1 MKKFLSLVSALALSA
16 FAFAATTVTMDF
28 SDPTK
33 FGYDRAAK
41 DADPPYTQVKTNET
55 ISQDGVVLTASY
67 SSGNGFRFYTS
78 TSDVVNLRG
87 YVGAT
92 LTVTPPSGKKLLK
105 IKAAGSN
112 LNTTYLA
119 AGEGKISGTLW
130 EGEADAVVFDVIKST
145 VQINTMTVDFGDAG
159 ETPIETKI
167 DTIGVSE
174 AIARIKASNKGECYV
189 KGVVAGDPFL
199 LGGNGPA
206 FYMTDIANAAD
217 SLEGFKIGKDANTP
231 YASVEA
237 MAADFG
243 MGDTI
248 LIYAAGL
255 DKYNQIFETTSGYF
269 CKVLGKSAAIVLD
282 WAAGTAYQ
290 ESTGWTL
297 EIAKG
302 NNDQN
307 NLVNLKINSTKKDAI
322 AGSYPL
328 VAGSEIVLNGTK
340 TDITA
345 GNVKVTFKE
354 IGVNSLNIYDVQAS
368 FTVGEK
374 VYRIMGDV
382 EFFAADETGE
392 EIVLIGDRPFKPTE
406 GQEITCAQAR
416 EYALSLASG
425 ATGDI
430 KVTVVG
436 YITDLYTNGVT
447 FWMDDKQGSAKTFQ
461 AYMVKTIQ
469 PAGVGLKDGAKVKV
483 TGYVTNYN
491 GTTPELK
498 DGAVEIVE
506 GGEQIVATEVTVAQ
520 ALAAAQALEQNKT
533 SEGVYAITGYISA
546 IAEEFKA
553 DKGNMSF
560 WMSDNL
566 NDAAQEFQAFRVS
579 CTEELAAKLRP
590 GAKVKVTAKVTHFHQ
605 DAKPAEGDQPEKP
618 ERTIYETA
626 QGGSVELLQESAVEV
641 IRADAPAVKF
651 IENGQIYIIRNGVR
665 YNVQGQLAK

>member
-1 MKKFLSLVSALALSA
+1 MKKILSLVSALALSA
-16 FAFAATTVTMDF
+16 LAFASTSVTMDF
-28 SDPTK
+28 GDPTAY
-33 FGYDRAAK
+33 GYAK
-41 DADPPYTQVKTNET
+41 AGNGEFTQVADGQT
-55 ISQDGVVLTASY
+55 ITKEGVVATVNFT
-67 SSGNGFRFYTS
+67 SGNGFRFFTHS
-78 TSDVVNLRG
+78 TAGTVNLRG

-92 LTVTPPSGKKLLK
+92 LTITPPTGKKILK
-105 IKAAGSN
+105 IKANGSN

-119 AGEGKISGTLW
+119 AGDGKISGTAW

-145 VQINTMTVDFGDAG
+145 VQINTLTVDFGDAG
-159 ETPIETKI
+159 DTPVVTKI
-167 DTIGVSE
+167 DTIGVSD
-174 AIARIKASNKGECYV
+174 AIARIKAGNKGECYV
-189 KGVVAGDPFL
+189 LGVVAGDPFL

-231 YASVEA
+231 YASAEA

-255 DKYNQIFETTSGYF
+255 DKYNSIFETTSGYF
-269 CKVLGKSAAIVLD
+269 CKVLGKSSAVTLD
-282 WAAGTAYQ
+282 WAVGSAVLT
-290 ESTGWTL
+290 ETGWDL
-297 EIAKG
+297 EIAKA
-302 NNDQN
+302 NNDTK
-307 NLVNLKINSTKKDAI
+307 NLVNMKIVSTKKDGIKGQYPLA
-322 AGSYPL
+322 AGSSL
-328 VAGSEIVLNGTK
+328 MLNGSNTA
-340 TDITA
+340 ITA
-345 GNVKVTFKE
+345 GNITLNFKE
-354 IGVNSLNIYDVQAS
+354 IGPNSLNIYDVQAT
-368 FTVGEK
+368 FNAGDK
-374 VYRIMGDV
+374 IYRIKQEV
-382 EFFAADETGE
+382 EFFAADANGD
-392 EIVLIGDRPFKPTE
+392 EIVLTGDRPFKPTE
-406 GQEITCAQAR
+406 GQEITCAQAK
-416 EYALSLASG
+416 EYAMSLAAG
-425 ATGDI
+425 TTGDI

-436 YITDLYTNGVT
+436 YVTDLYSNGVT
-447 FWMDDKQGSAKTFQ
+447 FWMDDQQGSAKTFQ
-461 AYMVKTIQ
+461 AYMVKTVQ
-469 PAGVGLKDGAKVKV
+469 PAGVGLKNGAKVKV

-506 GGEQIVATEVTVAQ
+506 GGEQIVATEATVAE
-520 ALAAAQALEQNKT
+520 ALAAAKALEQNKT
-533 SEGVYAITGYISA
+533 SEGVYAITGYISS
-546 IAEEFKA
+546 IVEEFKA

-566 NDAAQEFQAFRVS
+566 GEDPQEFQAFRVS

-651 IENGQIYIIRNGVR
+651 IENGQIIIIRNGVR

>member
-1 MKKFLSLVSALALSA
+1 MKKILSLVSALALSA
-16 FAFAATTVTMDF
+16 FAFAATSVTMDF
-28 SDPTK
+28 GDPTAY
-33 FGYDRAAK
+33 GYDKAGNGEF
-41 DADPPYTQVKTNET
+41 TQVTNGQT
-55 ISQDGVVLTASY
+55 ITKEGVVATVNFT
-67 SSGNGFRFYTS
+67 SGNGFRFFTHS
-78 TSDVVNLRG
+78 TAGTVNLRG

-92 LTVTPPSGKKLLK
+92 LTVTPPSGKKILK
-105 IKAAGSN
+105 IKANGTN

-119 AGEGKISGTLW
+119 AGEGKISGTAW

-145 VQINTMTVDFGDAG
+145 VQINTLTVDFGDAG
-159 ETPIETKI
+159 EAPVVTKI
-167 DTIGVSE
+167 DTIGVSD
-174 AIARIKASNKGECYV
+174 AIARINAGNKGECYV
-189 KGVVAGDPFL
+189 LGVVAGDPFT
-199 LGGNGPA
+199 LGNNGPA
-206 FYMTDIANAAD
+206 FYMTDIENAAD

-231 YASVEA
+231 YASAEA

-255 DKYNQIFETTSGYF
+255 DKYKEIYETTSGYF
-269 CKVLGKSAAIVLD
+269 CKVVGKSAAVVLD
-282 WAAGTAYQ
+282 WATGTAYR

-328 VAGSEIVLNGTK
+328 VAGSEIVLNGAK
-340 TDITA
+340 TAITA

-354 IGVNSLNIYDVQAS
+354 IGVNSLNIYNVQAT
-368 FTVGEK
+368 FTVGDK
-374 VYRIMGDV
+374 VYRIMNDV
-382 EFFAADETGE
+382 EFYAVDENSE
-392 EIVLIGDRPFKPTE
+392 EIALVGDRPFKPTE

-425 ATGDI
+425 TTGDV

-436 YITDLYTNGVT
+436 YVTDLFSNGVT
-447 FWMDDKQGSAKTFQ
+447 FWMDDQQGSAKTFQ
-461 AYMVKTIQ
+461 AYMVKTVQ
-469 PAGVGLKDGAKVKV
+469 PAGVGLKNGAKVKV
-483 TGYVTNYN
+483 TGYVTNFS

-506 GGEQIVATEVTVAQ
+506 GGEQIVATEVTVAE
-520 ALAAAQALEQNKT
+520 ALAAAKALEQNKT

-579 CTEELAAKLRP
+579 CTEDMAAKLRP
-590 GAKVKVTAKVTHFHQ
+590 GAKVKVTAKITHFHQ
-605 DAKPAEGDQPEKP
+605 DAKPATDTEEAKP
-618 ERTIYETA
+618 ERTIYETV
-626 QGGSVELLQESAVEV
+626 QGGTVELLAVSGVEDV
-641 IRADAPAVKF
+641 MSNAPAVKF

-665 YNVQGQLAK
+665 YNLQGQVAE

>member
-1 MKKFLSLVSALALSA
+1 MKKLLSLVSALALSA
-16 FAFAATTVTMDF
+16 FAFAATSVTMDF
-28 SDPTK
+28 GDPTAY
-33 FGYDRAAK
+33 GYAK
-41 DADPPYTQVKTNET
+41 AGNGEFTQVTDGQT
-55 ISQDGVVLTASY
+55 ITKEGVVATVNFT
-67 SSGNGFRFYTS
+67 SGNGFRFFTHS
-78 TSDVVNLRG
+78 TAGTVNLRG

-92 LTVTPPSGKKLLK
+92 LTVTPPSGKKILK
-105 IKAAGSN
+105 IKANGTN

-119 AGEGKISGTLW
+119 AGEGKISGTAW

-145 VQINTMTVDFGDAG
+145 VQINTLTVDFGDAG
-159 ETPIETKI
+159 EAPVVTKI
-167 DTIGVSE
+167 DTIGVSD
-174 AIARIKASNKGECYV
+174 AIARINAGNKGECYV
-189 KGVVAGDPFL
+189 LGVVAGDPFT
-199 LGGNGPA
+199 LGNNGPA

-231 YASVEA
+231 YASAEA

-255 DKYNQIFETTSGYF
+255 DKYKEIYETTSGYF
-269 CKVLGKSAAIVLD
+269 CKVVGKSAAVVLD
-282 WAAGTAYQ
+282 WATGTAYR

-307 NLVNLKINSTKKDAI
+307 NLVNLKISSTKKDAI

-328 VAGSEIVLNGTK
+328 VAGSEIVLNGAK
-340 TDITA
+340 TAITA
-345 GNVKVTFKE
+345 GNVKLTFKE
-354 IGVNSLNIYDVQAS
+354 IGVNSLNIYNVQAT
-368 FTVGEK
+368 FTIGDK
-374 VYRIMGDV
+374 VYRIMNDV
-382 EFFAADETGE
+382 EFYAVDENSE
-392 EIVLIGDRPFKPTE
+392 EIALVGDRPFKPTE

-425 ATGDI
+425 TTGDV

-436 YITDLYTNGVT
+436 YVTDLFSNGVT
-447 FWMDDKQGSAKTFQ
+447 FWMDDQQGSAKTFQ
-461 AYMVKTIQ
+461 AYMVKTVQ
-469 PAGVGLKDGAKVKV
+469 PAGVGLKNGAKVKV
-483 TGYVTNYN
+483 TGYVTNFS

-506 GGEQIVATEVTVAQ
+506 GGEQIVATEVTVAE
-520 ALAAAQALEQNKT
+520 ALAAAKALEQNKT

-579 CTEELAAKLRP
+579 CTEDLAAKLRP
-590 GAKVKVTAKVTHFHQ
+590 GAKVKVTAKITHFHQ
-605 DAKPAEGDQPEKP
+605 DAKPATDTEEAKP
-618 ERTIYETA
+618 ERTIYETV
-626 QGGSVELLQESAVEV
+626 QGGTVELLAVSGVEDV
-641 IRADAPAVKF
+641 MSNAPAVKF

-665 YNVQGQLAK
+665 YNLQGQVAE

>member
-1 MKKFLSLVSALALSA
+1 MKKLLSLVSALALSA
-16 FAFAATTVTMDF
+16 FAFAATSVTMDF
-28 SDPTK
+28 GDPTAY
-33 FGYDRAAK
+33 GYAK
-41 DADPPYTQVKTNET
+41 AGNGEFTQVTDGQT
-55 ISQDGVVLTASY
+55 ITKEGVVATVNFT
-67 SSGNGFRFYTS
+67 SGNGFRFFTHS
-78 TSDVVNLRG
+78 TAGTVNLRG

-92 LTVTPPSGKKLLK
+92 LTVTPPSGKKILK
-105 IKAAGSN
+105 IKANGTN

-119 AGEGKISGTLW
+119 AGEGKISGTAW

-145 VQINTMTVDFGDAG
+145 VQINTLTVDFGDAG
-159 ETPIETKI
+159 EAPVVTKI
-167 DTIGVSE
+167 DTIGVSD
-174 AIARIKASNKGECYV
+174 AIARINAGNKGECYV
-189 KGVVAGDPFL
+189 LGVVAGDPFT
-199 LGGNGPA
+199 LGNNGPA

-231 YASVEA
+231 YASAEA

-255 DKYNQIFETTSGYF
+255 DKYKEIYETTSGYF
-269 CKVLGKSAAIVLD
+269 CKVVGKSAAVVLD
-282 WAAGTAYQ
+282 WATGTAYR

-307 NLVNLKINSTKKDAI
+307 NLVNLKISSTKKDAI

-328 VAGSEIVLNGTK
+328 VAGSEIVLNGAK
-340 TDITA
+340 TAITA

-354 IGVNSLNIYDVQAS
+354 IGVNSLNIYNVQAT
-368 FTVGEK
+368 FTVGDK
-374 VYRIMGDV
+374 VYRIMNDV
-382 EFFAADETGE
+382 EFYAVDENSE
-392 EIVLIGDRPFKPTE
+392 EIALVGDRPFKPTE

-425 ATGDI
+425 TTGDV

-436 YITDLYTNGVT
+436 YVTDLFSNGVT
-447 FWMDDKQGSAKTFQ
+447 FWMDDQQGSAKTFQ
-461 AYMVKTIQ
+461 AYMVKTVQ
-469 PAGVGLKDGAKVKV
+469 PAGVGLKNGAKVKV
-483 TGYVTNYN
+483 TGYVTNFS

-506 GGEQIVATEVTVAQ
+506 GGEQIVATEVTVAE
-520 ALAAAQALEQNKT
+520 ALAAAKALEQNKT

-579 CTEELAAKLRP
+579 CTEDMAAKLRP
-590 GAKVKVTAKVTHFHQ
+590 GAKVKVTAKITHFHQ
-605 DAKPAEGDQPEKP
+605 DAKPATDTEEAKP
-618 ERTIYETA
+618 ERTIYETV
-626 QGGSVELLQESAVEV
+626 QGGTVELLAVSGVEDV
-641 IRADAPAVKF
+641 MSNAPAVKF

-665 YNVQGQLAK
+665 YNLQGQVAE

>member
-1 MKKFLSLVSALALSA
+1 MKKILSLVSALALSA
-16 FAFAATTVTMDF
+16 FAFAATSVTMDF
-28 SDPTK
+28 GDPTAY
-33 FGYDRAAK
+33 GYAK
-41 DADPPYTQVKTNET
+41 AGNGEFTQVTDGQT
-55 ISQDGVVLTASY
+55 ITKEGVVATVNFT
-67 SSGNGFRFYTS
+67 SGNGFRFFTHS
-78 TSDVVNLRG
+78 TAGTVNLRG

-92 LTVTPPSGKKLLK
+92 LTVTPPSGKKILK
-105 IKAAGSN
+105 IKANGTN

-119 AGEGKISGTLW
+119 AGEGKISGTAW

-145 VQINTMTVDFGDAG
+145 VQINTLTVDFGDAG
-159 ETPIETKI
+159 EAPVVTKI
-167 DTIGVSE
+167 DTIGVSD
-174 AIARIKASNKGECYV
+174 AIARINAGNKGECYV
-189 KGVVAGDPFL
+189 LGVVAGDPFT
-199 LGGNGPA
+199 LGNNGPA

-231 YASVEA
+231 YASAEA

-255 DKYNQIFETTSGYF
+255 DKYKEIYETTSGYF
-269 CKVLGKSAAIVLD
+269 CKVVGKSAAVVLD
-282 WAAGTAYQ
+282 WATGTAYR

-307 NLVNLKINSTKKDAI
+307 NLVNLKISSTKKDAI

-328 VAGSEIVLNGTK
+328 VAGSEIVLNGAK
-340 TDITA
+340 TAITA
-345 GNVKVTFKE
+345 GNVKLTFKE
-354 IGVNSLNIYDVQAS
+354 IGVNSLNIYNVQAT
-368 FTVGEK
+368 FTIGDK
-374 VYRIMGDV
+374 VYRIMNDV
-382 EFFAADETGE
+382 EFYAVDENSE
-392 EIVLIGDRPFKPTE
+392 EIALVGDRPFKPTE

-425 ATGDI
+425 TTGDV

-436 YITDLYTNGVT
+436 YVTDLFSNGVT
-447 FWMDDKQGSAKTFQ
+447 FWMDDQQGSAKTFQ
-461 AYMVKTIQ
+461 AYMVKTVQ
-469 PAGVGLKDGAKVKV
+469 PAGVGLKNGAKVKV
-483 TGYVTNYN
+483 TGYVTNFS

-506 GGEQIVATEVTVAQ
+506 GGEQIVATEVTVAE
-520 ALAAAQALEQNKT
+520 ALAAAKALEQNKT

-579 CTEELAAKLRP
+579 CTEDLAAKLRP
-590 GAKVKVTAKVTHFHQ
+590 GAKVKVTAKITHFHQ
-605 DAKPAEGDQPEKP
+605 DAKPATDTEEAKP
-618 ERTIYETA
+618 ERTIYETV
-626 QGGSVELLQESAVEV
+626 QGGTVELLAVSGVEDV
-641 IRADAPAVKF
+641 MSNAPAVKF

-665 YNVQGQLAK
+665 YNLQGQVAE

>member
-1 MKKFLSLVSALALSA
+1 MKKILSLVSALALSA
-16 FAFAATTVTMDF
+16 FAFAATSVTMDF
-28 SDPTK
+28 GDPTAY
-33 FGYDRAAK
+33 GYDKAGNGEF
-41 DADPPYTQVKTNET
+41 TQVTNGQT
-55 ISQDGVVLTASY
+55 ITKEGVVATVNFT
-67 SSGNGFRFYTS
+67 SGNGFRFFTHS
-78 TSDVVNLRG
+78 TAGTVNLRG

-92 LTVTPPSGKKLLK
+92 LTVTPPSGKKILK
-105 IKAAGSN
+105 IKANGTN

-119 AGEGKISGTLW
+119 AGEGKISGTAW

-145 VQINTMTVDFGDAG
+145 VQINTLTVDFGDAG
-159 ETPIETKI
+159 EAPVVTKI
-167 DTIGVSE
+167 DTIGVSD
-174 AIARIKASNKGECYV
+174 AIARINAGNKGECYV
-189 KGVVAGDPFL
+189 LGVVAGDPFT
-199 LGGNGPA
+199 LGNNGPA

-231 YASVEA
+231 YASAEA

-255 DKYNQIFETTSGYF
+255 DKYKEIYETTSGYF
-269 CKVLGKSAAIVLD
+269 CKVVGKSAAVVLD
-282 WAAGTAYQ
+282 WATGTAYR

-307 NLVNLKINSTKKDAI
+307 NLVNLKISSTKKNAI

-328 VAGSEIVLNGTK
+328 VAGSEIVLNGAK
-340 TDITA
+340 TAITA

-354 IGVNSLNIYDVQAS
+354 IGVNSLNIYNVQAT
-368 FTVGEK
+368 FTVGDK
-374 VYRIMGDV
+374 VYRIMNDV
-382 EFFAADETGE
+382 EFYAVDENSE
-392 EIVLIGDRPFKPTE
+392 EIALVGDRPFKPTE

-425 ATGDI
+425 TTGDV

-436 YITDLYTNGVT
+436 YVTDLFSNGVT
-447 FWMDDKQGSAKTFQ
+447 FWMDDQQGSAKTFQ
-461 AYMVKTIQ
+461 AYMVKTVQ
-469 PAGVGLKDGAKVKV
+469 PAGVGLKNGAKVKV
-483 TGYVTNYN
+483 TGYVTNFS

-506 GGEQIVATEVTVAQ
+506 GGEQIVATEVTVAD
-520 ALAAAQALEQNKT
+520 ALAAAKALEQNKT

-579 CTEELAAKLRP
+579 CTEDMAAKLRP
-590 GAKVKVTAKVTHFHQ
+590 GAKVKVTAKITHFHQ
-605 DAKPAEGDQPEKP
+605 DAKPATDTEEAKP
-618 ERTIYETA
+618 ERTIYETV
-626 QGGSVELLQESAVEV
+626 QGGTVELLAVSGVEDV
-641 IRADAPAVKF
+641 MSNAPAVKF
-651 IENGQIYIIRNGVR
+651 IENGQIYILRNGVR
-665 YNVQGQLAK
+665 YNLQGQVAE

>member
-1 MKKFLSLVSALALSA
+1 MKKILSLVSALALSA
-16 FAFAATTVTMDF
+16 FAFAATSVTMDF
-28 SDPTK
+28 GDPTAY
-33 FGYDRAAK
+33 GYDKAGNGEF
-41 DADPPYTQVKTNET
+41 TQVTNGQT
-55 ISQDGVVLTASY
+55 ITKEGVVATVNFT
-67 SSGNGFRFYTS
+67 SGNGFRFFTHS
-78 TSDVVNLRG
+78 TAGTVNLRG

-92 LTVTPPSGKKLLK
+92 LTVTPPSGKKILK
-105 IKAAGSN
+105 IKANGTN

-119 AGEGKISGTLW
+119 AGEGKISGTAW

-145 VQINTMTVDFGDAG
+145 VQINTLTVDFGDAG
-159 ETPIETKI
+159 ETPVVTKI
-167 DTIGVSE
+167 DTIGVSD
-174 AIARIKASNKGECYV
+174 AIARINAGNKGECYV
-189 KGVVAGDPFL
+189 LGVVAGDPFT
-199 LGGNGPA
+199 LGNNGPA

-231 YASVEA
+231 YASAEA

-255 DKYNQIFETTSGYF
+255 DKYKEIYETTSGYF
-269 CKVLGKSAAIVLD
+269 CKVVGKSAAVVLD
-282 WAAGTAYQ
+282 WATGTAYR

-307 NLVNLKINSTKKDAI
+307 NLVNLKINSTKKNAI

-328 VAGSEIVLNGTK
+328 VAGSEIVLNGAK
-340 TDITA
+340 TAITA

-354 IGVNSLNIYDVQAS
+354 IGVNSLNIYNVQAT
-368 FTVGEK
+368 FTVGDK
-374 VYRIMGDV
+374 VYRIMNDV
-382 EFFAADETGE
+382 EFYAADENSD
-392 EIVLIGDRPFKPTE
+392 EIVLVGDRPFKPTE

-425 ATGDI
+425 TTGDV

-436 YITDLYTNGVT
+436 YVTDLFSNGVT
-447 FWMDDKQGSAKTFQ
+447 FWMDDQQGSAKTFQ
-461 AYMVKTIQ
+461 AYMVKTVQ
-469 PAGVGLKDGAKVKV
+469 PAGVGLKNGAKVKV
-483 TGYVTNYN
+483 TGYVTNFS

-498 DGAVEIVE
+498 EGAVEIVE
-506 GGEQIVATEVTVAQ
+506 GGEQIVATEVTVAE
-520 ALAAAQALEQNKT
+520 ALAAAKALEQNKT

-579 CTEELAAKLRP
+579 CTEDMAAKLRP
-590 GAKVKVTAKVTHFHQ
+590 GAKVKVTAKITHFHQ
-605 DAKPAEGDQPEKP
+605 DAKPATDTEEAKP
-618 ERTIYETA
+618 ERTIYETV
-626 QGGSVELLQESAVEV
+626 QGGTVELLAVSGVEDV
-641 IRADAPAVKF
+641 MSNAPAVKF

-665 YNVQGQLAK
+665 YNLQGQVAE

>member
-1 MKKFLSLVSALALSA
+1 MKKLLSLVSALALSA
-16 FAFAATTVTMDF
+16 FAFAATSVTMDF
-28 SDPTK
+28 GDPTAY
-33 FGYDRAAK
+33 GYAK
-41 DADPPYTQVKTNET
+41 AGNGEFTQVTDGQT
-55 ISQDGVVLTASY
+55 ITKEGVVATVNFT
-67 SSGNGFRFYTS
+67 SGNGFRFFTHS
-78 TSDVVNLRG
+78 TAGTVNLRG

-92 LTVTPPSGKKLLK
+92 LTVTPPSGKKILK
-105 IKAAGSN
+105 IKANGTN

-119 AGEGKISGTLW
+119 AGEGKISGTAW

-145 VQINTMTVDFGDAG
+145 VQINTLTVDFGDAG
-159 ETPIETKI
+159 EAPVVTKI
-167 DTIGVSE
+167 DTIGVSD
-174 AIARIKASNKGECYV
+174 AIARINAGNKGECYV
-189 KGVVAGDPFL
+189 LGVVAGDPFT
-199 LGGNGPA
+199 LGNNGPA

-231 YASVEA
+231 YASAEA

-255 DKYNQIFETTSGYF
+255 DKYKEIYETTSGYF
-269 CKVLGKSAAIVLD
+269 CKVVGKSAAVVLD
-282 WAAGTAYQ
+282 WATGTAYR

-328 VAGSEIVLNGTK
+328 VAGSEIVLNGAK
-340 TDITA
+340 TAITA

-354 IGVNSLNIYDVQAS
+354 IGVNSLNIYNVQAT
-368 FTVGEK
+368 FTVGDK
-374 VYRIMGDV
+374 VYRIMSDV
-382 EFFAADETGE
+382 EFYAVDENSE
-392 EIVLIGDRPFKPTE
+392 EIALVGDRPFKPTE

-425 ATGDI
+425 TTGDV

-436 YITDLYTNGVT
+436 YVTDLFSNGVT
-447 FWMDDKQGSAKTFQ
+447 FWMDDQQGSAKTFQ
-461 AYMVKTIQ
+461 AYMVKTVQ
-469 PAGVGLKDGAKVKV
+469 PAGVGLKNGAKVKV
-483 TGYVTNYN
+483 TGYVTNFS

-506 GGEQIVATEVTVAQ
+506 GGEQIVATEVTVAD
-520 ALAAAQALEQNKT
+520 ALAAAKDLEQNKT

-579 CTEELAAKLRP
+579 CTEDMAAKLRP
-590 GAKVKVTAKVTHFHQ
+590 GAKVKVTAKITHFHQ
-605 DAKPAEGDQPEKP
+605 DAKPATDTEEAKP
-618 ERTIYETA
+618 ERTIYETV
-626 QGGSVELLQESAVEV
+626 QGGTVELLAVSGVEDV
-641 IRADAPAVKF
+641 MSNAPAVKF

-665 YNVQGQLAK
+665 YNLQGQVAE

>member
-392 EIVLIGDRPFKPTE
+392 EIVLIGDRPYVPKE
-406 GQEITCAQAR
+406 NEELTCAQAK
-416 EYALSLASG
+416 EYAFSLASG
-425 ATGDI
+425 ATGE
-430 KVTVVG
+430 VTVIVKG
-436 YITDLYTNGVT
+436 YVTKVVDATT
-447 FWMDDKQGSAKTFQ
+447 FWMDDEKGSKQTFE
-461 AYMVKTIQ
+461 AYKVKNVT
-469 PAGVGLKDGAKVKV
+469 PAGQTVVEGALVKL
-483 TGYVTNYN
+483 TGKVTNYN
-491 GTTPELK
+491 GTTAEIK
-498 DGAVEIVE
+498 DGSVEIVS
-506 GGEQIVATEVTVAQ
+506 GGEEIKADEEVTVAQ
-520 ALAAAQALEQNKT
+520 ALAIAQALEAGKT
-533 SEGVYAITGYISA
+533 SDKIYGITGYVTEIIYA
-546 IAEEFKA
+546 Y
-553 DKGNMSF
+553 DTQHGDLTF
-560 WMSDNL
+560 WMNDNA
-566 NDAAQEFQAFRVS
+566 DDGAQTFQAYQVKCS
-579 CTEELAAKLRP
+579 EEVGTKITA
-590 GAKVKVTAKVTHFHQ
+590 GAKVRVVAKITHFYQ
-605 DAKPAEGDQPEKP
+605 PEKPAEGDQPAKP

-626 QGGSVELLQESAVEV
+626 KGGTVELLAVSGVEDV
-641 IRADAPAVKF
+641 MSNAPAVKF
-651 IENGQIYIIRNGVR
+651 IENGQIYILRNGVR
-665 YNVQGQLAK
+665 YNLQGQVAE

>member
-1 MKKFLSLVSALALSA
+1 MKKILSLVSALALSA
-16 FAFAATTVTMDF
+16 FAFAATSVTMDF
-28 SDPTK
+28 GDPTAY
-33 FGYDRAAK
+33 GYAK
-41 DADPPYTQVKTNET
+41 AGNGEFTQVTDGQT
-55 ISQDGVVLTASY
+55 ITKEGVVATVNFT
-67 SSGNGFRFYTS
+67 SGNGFRFFTHS
-78 TSDVVNLRG
+78 TAGTVNLRG

-92 LTVTPPSGKKLLK
+92 LTVTPPSGKKILK
-105 IKAAGSN
+105 IKANGTN

-119 AGEGKISGTLW
+119 AGEGKISGTAW

-145 VQINTMTVDFGDAG
+145 VQINTLTVDFGDAG
-159 ETPIETKI
+159 EAPVVTKI
-167 DTIGVSE
+167 DTIGVSD
-174 AIARIKASNKGECYV
+174 AIARINAGNKGECYV
-189 KGVVAGDPFL
+189 LGVVAGDPFT
-199 LGGNGPA
+199 LGNNGPA

-231 YASVEA
+231 YASAEA

-255 DKYNQIFETTSGYF
+255 DKYKEIYETTSGYF
-269 CKVLGKSAAIVLD
+269 CKVVGKSAAVVLD
-282 WAAGTAYQ
+282 WATGTAYR

-307 NLVNLKINSTKKDAI
+307 NLVNLKISSTKKNAI

-328 VAGSEIVLNGTK
+328 VAGSEIVLNGAK
-340 TDITA
+340 TAITA
-345 GNVKVTFKE
+345 GNVKLTFKE
-354 IGVNSLNIYDVQAS
+354 IGVNSLNIYNVQAT
-368 FTVGEK
+368 FTIGDK
-374 VYRIMGDV
+374 VYRIMNDV
-382 EFFAADETGE
+382 EFYAVDENSE
-392 EIVLIGDRPFKPTE
+392 EIALVGDRPFKPTE

-425 ATGDI
+425 TTGDV

-436 YITDLYTNGVT
+436 YVTDLFSNGVT
-447 FWMDDKQGSAKTFQ
+447 FWMDDQQGSAKTFQ
-461 AYMVKTIQ
+461 AYMVKTVQ
-469 PAGVGLKDGAKVKV
+469 PAGVGLKNGAKVKV
-483 TGYVTNYN
+483 TGYVTNFS

-506 GGEQIVATEVTVAQ
+506 GGEQIVATEVTVAE
-520 ALAAAQALEQNKT
+520 ALAAAKALEQNKT

-579 CTEELAAKLRP
+579 CTEDLAAKLRP
-590 GAKVKVTAKVTHFHQ
+590 GAKVKVTAKITHFHQ
-605 DAKPAEGDQPEKP
+605 DAKPATDTEEAKP
-618 ERTIYETA
+618 ERTIYETV
-626 QGGSVELLQESAVEV
+626 QGGTVELLAVSGVEDV
-641 IRADAPAVKF
+641 MSNAPAVKF
-651 IENGQIYIIRNGVR
+651 IENGQIYILRNGVR
-665 YNVQGQLAK
+665 YNLQGQVAE

>member
-1 MKKFLSLVSALALSA
+1 MKKLLSLVSALALSA
-16 FAFAATTVTMDF
+16 FAFAATSVTMDF
-28 SDPTK
+28 GDPTAY
-33 FGYDRAAK
+33 GYAK
-41 DADPPYTQVKTNET
+41 AGNGEFTQVTDGQT
-55 ISQDGVVLTASY
+55 ITKEGVVATVNFT
-67 SSGNGFRFYTS
+67 SGNGFRFFTHS
-78 TSDVVNLRG
+78 TAGTVNLRG

-92 LTVTPPSGKKLLK
+92 LTVTPPSGKKILK
-105 IKAAGSN
+105 IKANGTN

-119 AGEGKISGTLW
+119 AGEGKISGTAW

-145 VQINTMTVDFGDAG
+145 VQINTLTVDFGDAG
-159 ETPIETKI
+159 EAPVVTKI
-167 DTIGVSE
+167 DTIGVSD
-174 AIARIKASNKGECYV
+174 AIARINAGNKGECYV
-189 KGVVAGDPFL
+189 LGVVAGDPFT
-199 LGGNGPA
+199 LGNNGPA

-231 YASVEA
+231 YASAEA

-255 DKYNQIFETTSGYF
+255 DKYKEIYETTSGYF
-269 CKVLGKSAAIVLD
+269 CKVVGKSAAVVLD
-282 WAAGTAYQ
+282 WATGTAYR

-307 NLVNLKINSTKKDAI
+307 NLVNLKISSTKKDAI

-328 VAGSEIVLNGTK
+328 VAGSEIVLNGAK
-340 TDITA
+340 TAITA
-345 GNVKVTFKE
+345 GNVKLTFKE
-354 IGVNSLNIYDVQAS
+354 IGVNSLNIYNVQAT
-368 FTVGEK
+368 FTIGDK
-374 VYRIMGDV
+374 VYRIMNDV
-382 EFFAADETGE
+382 EFYAVDENSE
-392 EIVLIGDRPFKPTE
+392 EIALVGDRPFKPTE

-425 ATGDI
+425 TTGDV

-436 YITDLYTNGVT
+436 YVTDLFSNGVT
-447 FWMDDKQGSAKTFQ
+447 FWMDDQQGSAKTFQ
-461 AYMVKTIQ
+461 AYMVKTVQ
-469 PAGVGLKDGAKVKV
+469 PAGVGLKNGAKVKV
-483 TGYVTNYN
+483 TGYVTNFS

-506 GGEQIVATEVTVAQ
+506 GGEQIVATEVTVAE
-520 ALAAAQALEQNKT
+520 ALAAAKALEQNKT

-579 CTEELAAKLRP
+579 CTEDLAAKLRP
-590 GAKVKVTAKVTHFHQ
+590 GAKVKVTAKITHFYQ
-605 DAKPAEGDQPEKP
+605 SEKPAEGDQPAKP
-618 ERTIYETA
+618 ERTIYETV
-626 QGGSVELLQESAVEV
+626 QGGTVELLAVSGVEDV
-641 IRADAPAVKF
+641 MSNAPAVKF

-665 YNVQGQLAK
+665 YNLQGQVAE

>member
-1 MKKFLSLVSALALSA
+1 MKKILSLVSALALSA
-16 FAFAATTVTMDF
+16 FAFAATSVTMDF
-28 SDPTK
+28 GDPTAY
-33 FGYDRAAK
+33 GYDKAGNGEF
-41 DADPPYTQVKTNET
+41 TQVTNGQT
-55 ISQDGVVLTASY
+55 ITKEGVVATVNFT
-67 SSGNGFRFYTS
+67 SGNGFRFFTHS
-78 TSDVVNLRG
+78 TAGTVNLRG

-92 LTVTPPSGKKLLK
+92 LTVTPPSGKKILK
-105 IKAAGSN
+105 IKANGTN

-119 AGEGKISGTLW
+119 AGEGKISGTAW

-145 VQINTMTVDFGDAG
+145 VQINTLTVDFGDAG
-159 ETPIETKI
+159 EAPVVTKI
-167 DTIGVSE
+167 DTIGVSD
-174 AIARIKASNKGECYV
+174 AIARINAGNKGECYV
-189 KGVVAGDPFL
+189 LGVVAGDPFT
-199 LGGNGPA
+199 LGNNGPA

-231 YASVEA
+231 YASAEA

-255 DKYNQIFETTSGYF
+255 DKYKEIYETTSGYF
-269 CKVLGKSAAIVLD
+269 CKVVGKSAAVVLD
-282 WAAGTAYQ
+282 WATGTAYR

-307 NLVNLKINSTKKDAI
+307 NLVNLKISSTKKDAI

-328 VAGSEIVLNGTK
+328 VAGSEIVLNGAK
-340 TDITA
+340 TAITA

-354 IGVNSLNIYDVQAS
+354 IGVNSLNIYNVQAT
-368 FTVGEK
+368 FTIGDK
-374 VYRIMGDV
+374 VYRIMNDV
-382 EFFAADETGE
+382 EFYAVDENSE
-392 EIVLIGDRPFKPTE
+392 EIALVGDRPFKPTE

-425 ATGDI
+425 TTGDV

-436 YITDLYTNGVT
+436 YVTDLFSNGVT
-447 FWMDDKQGSAKTFQ
+447 FWMDDQQGSAKTFQ
-461 AYMVKTIQ
+461 AYMVKTVQ
-469 PAGVGLKDGAKVKV
+469 PAGVGLKNGAKVKV
-483 TGYVTNYN
+483 TGYVTNFS

-506 GGEQIVATEVTVAQ
+506 GGEQIVATEVTVAE
-520 ALAAAQALEQNKT
+520 ALAAAKALEQNKT

-579 CTEELAAKLRP
+579 CTEDMAAKLRP
-590 GAKVKVTAKVTHFHQ
+590 GAKVKVTAKITHFHQ
-605 DAKPAEGDQPEKP
+605 DAKPATDTEEAKP
-618 ERTIYETA
+618 ERTIYETV
-626 QGGSVELLQESAVEV
+626 QGGTVELLAVSGVE
-641 IRADAPAVKF
+641 DGMSNAPAVKF

-665 YNVQGQLAK
+665 YNLQGQVAE

>member
-1 MKKFLSLVSALALSA
+1 MKKILSLVSALALSA
-16 FAFAATTVTMDF
+16 FAFAATSVTMDF
-28 SDPTK
+28 GDPTAY
-33 FGYDRAAK
+33 GYDKAGNGEF
-41 DADPPYTQVKTNET
+41 TQVTNGQT
-55 ISQDGVVLTASY
+55 ITKEGVVATVNFT
-67 SSGNGFRFYTS
+67 SGNGFRFFTHS
-78 TSDVVNLRG
+78 TAGTVNLRG

-92 LTVTPPSGKKLLK
+92 LTVTPPSGKKILK
-105 IKAAGSN
+105 IKANGTN

-119 AGEGKISGTLW
+119 AGEGKISGTAW

-145 VQINTMTVDFGDAG
+145 VQINTLTVDFGDAG
-159 ETPIETKI
+159 EAPVVTKI
-167 DTIGVSE
+167 DTIGVSD
-174 AIARIKASNKGECYV
+174 AIARINAGNKGECYV
-189 KGVVAGDPFL
+189 LGVVAGDPFT
-199 LGGNGPA
+199 LGNNGPA

-231 YASVEA
+231 YASAEA

-255 DKYNQIFETTSGYF
+255 DKYKEIYETTSGYF
-269 CKVLGKSAAIVLD
+269 CKVVGKSAAVVLD
-282 WAAGTAYQ
+282 WATGTAYR

-307 NLVNLKINSTKKDAI
+307 NLVNLKISSTKKDAI

-328 VAGSEIVLNGTK
+328 VAGSEIVLNGAK
-340 TDITA
+340 TAITA
-345 GNVKVTFKE
+345 GNVKLTFKE
-354 IGVNSLNIYDVQAS
+354 IGVNSLNIYNVQAT
-368 FTVGEK
+368 FTIGDK
-374 VYRIMGDV
+374 VYRIMNDV
-382 EFFAADETGE
+382 EFYAVDENSE
-392 EIVLIGDRPFKPTE
+392 EIALVGDRPFKPTE

-425 ATGDI
+425 TTGDV

-436 YITDLYTNGVT
+436 YVTDLFSNGVT
-447 FWMDDKQGSAKTFQ
+447 FWMDDQQGSAKTFQ
-461 AYMVKTIQ
+461 AYMVKTVQ
-469 PAGVGLKDGAKVKV
+469 PAGVGLKNGAKVKV
-483 TGYVTNYN
+483 TGYVTNFS

-506 GGEQIVATEVTVAQ
+506 GGEQIVATEVTVAE
-520 ALAAAQALEQNKT
+520 ALAAAKALEQNKT

-579 CTEELAAKLRP
+579 CTEDLAAKLRP
-590 GAKVKVTAKVTHFHQ
+590 GAKVKVTAKITHFHQ
-605 DAKPAEGDQPEKP
+605 DAKPATDTEEAKP
-618 ERTIYETA
+618 ERTIYETV
-626 QGGSVELLQESAVEV
+626 QGGTVELLAVSGVEDV
-641 IRADAPAVKF
+641 MSNAPAVKF

-665 YNVQGQLAK
+665 YNLQGQVAE

>member
-1 MKKFLSLVSALALSA
+1 MKKILSLVSALALSA
-16 FAFAATTVTMDF
+16 FAFAATSVTMDF
-28 SDPTK
+28 GDPTAY
-33 FGYDRAAK
+33 GYAK
-41 DADPPYTQVKTNET
+41 AGNGEFTQVTDGQT
-55 ISQDGVVLTASY
+55 ITKEGVVATVNFT
-67 SSGNGFRFYTS
+67 SGNGFRFFTHS
-78 TSDVVNLRG
+78 TAGTVNLRG

-92 LTVTPPSGKKLLK
+92 LTVTPPSGKKILK
-105 IKAAGSN
+105 IKANGTN

-119 AGEGKISGTLW
+119 AGEGKISGTAW

-145 VQINTMTVDFGDAG
+145 VQINTLTVDFGDAG
-159 ETPIETKI
+159 EAPVVTKI
-167 DTIGVSE
+167 DTIGVSD
-174 AIARIKASNKGECYV
+174 AIARINAGNKGECYV
-189 KGVVAGDPFL
+189 LGVVAGDPFT
-199 LGGNGPA
+199 LGNNGPA

-231 YASVEA
+231 YASAEA

-255 DKYNQIFETTSGYF
+255 DKYKEIYETTSGYF
-269 CKVLGKSAAIVLD
+269 CKVVGKSAAVVLD
-282 WAAGTAYQ
+282 WATGTAYR

-307 NLVNLKINSTKKDAI
+307 NLVNLKISSTKKDAI

-328 VAGSEIVLNGTK
+328 VAGSEIVLNGAK
-340 TDITA
+340 TAITA
-345 GNVKVTFKE
+345 GNVKLTFKE
-354 IGVNSLNIYDVQAS
+354 IGVNSLNIYNVQAT
-368 FTVGEK
+368 FTVGDK
-374 VYRIMGDV
+374 VYRIMSDV
-382 EFFAADETGE
+382 EFYAVDENSE
-392 EIVLIGDRPFKPTE
+392 EIALVGDRPFKPTE

-425 ATGDI
+425 TTGDV

-436 YITDLYTNGVT
+436 YVTDLFSNGVT
-447 FWMDDKQGSAKTFQ
+447 FWMDDQQGSAKTFQ
-461 AYMVKTIQ
+461 AYMVKTVQ
-469 PAGVGLKDGAKVKV
+469 PAGVGLKNGAKVKV

-506 GGEQIVATEVTVAQ
+506 GGEQIVATEVTVAE
-520 ALAAAQALEQNKT
+520 ALAAAKALEQNKT

-579 CTEELAAKLRP
+579 CTEDLAAKLRP
-590 GAKVKVTAKVTHFHQ
+590 GAKVKVTAKITHFYQ
-605 DAKPAEGDQPEKP
+605 SEKPAEGDQPAKP
-618 ERTIYETA
+618 ERTIYETV
-626 QGGSVELLQESAVEV
+626 QGGTVELLAVSGVEDV
-641 IRADAPAVKF
+641 MSNAPAVKF
-651 IENGQIYIIRNGVR
+651 IENGQIYILRNGVR
-665 YNVQGQLAK
+665 YNLQGQVAE

>member
-1 MKKFLSLVSALALSA
+1 M
-16 FAFAATTVTMDF
+16 
-28 SDPTK
+28 
-33 FGYDRAAK
+33 
-41 DADPPYTQVKTNET
+41 
-55 ISQDGVVLTASY
+55 
-67 SSGNGFRFYTS
+67 
-78 TSDVVNLRG
+78 
-87 YVGAT
+87 
-92 LTVTPPSGKKLLK
+92 
-105 IKAAGSN
+105 
-112 LNTTYLA
+112 
-119 AGEGKISGTLW
+119 
-130 EGEADAVVFDVIKST
+130 
-145 VQINTMTVDFGDAG
+145 QINTLTVDFGDAG
-159 ETPIETKI
+159 EAPVVTKI
-167 DTIGVSE
+167 DTIGVSD
-174 AIARIKASNKGECYV
+174 AIARINAGNKGECYV
-189 KGVVAGDPFL
+189 LGVVAGDPFT
-199 LGGNGPA
+199 LGNNGPA
-206 FYMTDIANAAD
+206 FYMTDIENAAD

-231 YASVEA
+231 YASAEA

-255 DKYNQIFETTSGYF
+255 DKYKEIYETTSGYF
-269 CKVLGKSAAIVLD
+269 CKVVGKSAAVVLD
-282 WAAGTAYQ
+282 WATGTAYR

-328 VAGSEIVLNGTK
+328 VAGSEIVLNGAK
-340 TDITA
+340 TAITA

-354 IGVNSLNIYDVQAS
+354 IGVNSLNIYNVQAT
-368 FTVGEK
+368 FTVGDK
-374 VYRIMGDV
+374 VYRIMNDV
-382 EFFAADETGE
+382 EFYAVDENSE
-392 EIVLIGDRPFKPTE
+392 EIALVGDRPFKPTE

-425 ATGDI
+425 TTGDV

-436 YITDLYTNGVT
+436 YVTDLFSNGVT
-447 FWMDDKQGSAKTFQ
+447 FWMDDQQGSAKTFQ
-461 AYMVKTIQ
+461 AYMVKTVQ
-469 PAGVGLKDGAKVKV
+469 PAGVGLKNGAKVKV
-483 TGYVTNYN
+483 TGYVTNFS

-506 GGEQIVATEVTVAQ
+506 GGEQIVATEVTVAE
-520 ALAAAQALEQNKT
+520 ALAAAKALEQNKT

-579 CTEELAAKLRP
+579 CTEDMAAKLRP
-590 GAKVKVTAKVTHFHQ
+590 GAKVKVTAKITHFHQ
-605 DAKPAEGDQPEKP
+605 DAKPATDTEEAKP
-618 ERTIYETA
+618 ERTIYETV
-626 QGGSVELLQESAVEV
+626 QGGTVELLAVSGVEDV
-641 IRADAPAVKF
+641 MSNAPAVKF

-665 YNVQGQLAK
+665 YNLQGQVAE